1 MSSPSMFDRISSPRQ
16 RLSNPLRSPPIRE
29 VSEYDLD
36 ELEPRSDDV
45 LFDQEPPLPRLKK
58 NMQHVSATSTRR
70 SSSPASWDSKHRYSN
85 SPPHTRSKPIFA
97 GPPPPIA
104 SSMMMNQHP
113 SRQSTVSSHGDNGRG
128 YGLISASRFGSN
140 SPSQKHVDNRPRLD
154 SIWRSLQR
162 REKALERDIQQLLDL
177 QASGLIAGSGEGS
190 ESNFGSDTTT
200 GESTFYSTATSKSRM
215 MNSLHMPTRS
225 TPDGNVIP
233 VRQPVSNKPRG
244 LKSTRVGLQR
254 SMAALSDLKAEEDLH
269 LSTALEQRK
278 DALAYLDKMS
288 KRRDDIY
295 SELHAL
301 EDDEEEPLGQELRSL
316 EAERQELDHDI
327 QRLEEKLA
335 GAKKRRRW
343 VREKMEDVKGRREA
357 GLSGYRAAGRD
368 VDIEVRTLM
377 QTPPIAPLDID
388 ALGYGENTRP
398 KENMDIL
405 RGTEFLQL
413 RPERRTVEMARTW
426 WQGEIAALE
435 RRKAQIS
442 QDRQALIEGSEVWS
456 DVTGLVAQFEAK
468 LRELVKSSQAGDADE
483 EPQQAAIQSQLSEMD
498 DVVQELQKRLQL
510 AESKHWNL
518 LICAIGAELEAF
530 VEAKALLSDTLGLPE
545 PAAAVD
551 SPELSDSTDKAEGTS
566 QEERADSH
574 DESDNEVPAD
584 LLVSRMEDHDHD
596 PPDSPQQ
603 QSVVLR
609 RGSAGNNEVPVEF
622 LADLHG
628 PNKIEQDTEI
638 AAVTRLMSK

>member
-1 MSSPSMFDRISSPRQ
+1 MLDRISSSRQ
-16 RLSNPLRSPPIRE
+16 RLHTPLRSPPIRE

-45 LFDQEPPLPRLKK
+45 LFDQEPPRPRLRKST
-58 NMQHVSATSTRR
+58 QPTSTTSTRR

-104 SSMMMNQHP
+104 SSMLINQQT
-113 SRQSTVSSHGDNGRG
+113 SRQSTVSSHGDTGRG
-128 YGLISASRFGSN
+128 YGLLSASRFGPI
-140 SPSQKHVDNRPRLD
+140 SPSQKHADNRPRLD

-177 QASGLIAGSGEGS
+177 QASGLIAGSGEGGS
-190 ESNFGSDTTT
+190 ESNFGSDTGT

-233 VRQPVSNKPRG
+233 VRQPVPNKPRG
-244 LKSTRVGLQR
+244 LKAARVGLQR
-254 SMAALSDLKAEEDLH
+254 SMAALSELKAEEDLH

-278 DALAYLDKMS
+278 DALSYLEKMS

-295 SELHAL
+295 TELHAL
-301 EDDEEEPLGQELRSL
+301 EEDDEEPLGQELRSL
-316 EAERQELDHDI
+316 EVEQQELNHDI

-335 GAKKRRRW
+335 GAKRRRKW
-343 VREKMEDVKGRREA
+343 IREKMEDVKGRREA

-368 VDIEVRTLM
+368 VDMEVRTLM
-377 QTPPIAPLDID
+377 QAPPITPLDMD
-388 ALGYGENTRP
+388 ALGYSANSRP
-398 KENMDIL
+398 KENTDTL

-413 RPERRTVEMARTW
+413 HPERRTVEMARTW

-442 QDRQALIEGSEVWS
+442 DDRQALIEGSEVWS
-456 DVTGLVAQFEAK
+456 EVTGLVAEFESK
-468 LRELVKSSQAGDADE
+468 LRELVKASQAGDADE
-483 EPQQAAIQSQLSEMD
+483 EPQQAAMQSQLSEMD

-510 AESKHWNL
+510 AETKHWNL

-530 VEAKALLSDTLGLPE
+530 IEAQALLTDTLGLPE
-545 PAAAVD
+545 
-551 SPELSDSTDKAEGTS
+551 STAKGDFPKHNEATDMTEKPS
-566 QEERADSH
+566 REERIESH

-584 LLVSRMEDHDHD
+584 LLVSRIEDHDHG

-603 QSVVLR
+603 ESVVLR
-609 RGSAGNNEVPVEF
+609 RDSPANNEVPAEF
-622 LADLHG
+622 LAEHHDL
-628 PNKIEQDTEI
+628 NKID
-638 AAVTRLMSK
+638 

>member
-1 MSSPSMFDRISSPRQ
+1 MSSPSVLDRISSSRH
-16 RLSNPLRSPPIRE
+16 RLPSIPLRSPPIRE

-45 LFDQEPPLPRLKK
+45 LFDQEPSRPRLRK
-58 NMQHVSATSTRR
+58 NTQPTSTTSTRR
-70 SSSPASWDSKHRYSN
+70 SSSPASWDSKHCYSN
-85 SPPHTRSKPIFA
+85 SPPLARSKPIFA

-104 SSMMMNQHP
+104 SSMLMNQQS
-113 SRQSTVSSHGDNGRG
+113 SRHSASSSRVGDSRG
-128 YGLISASRFGSN
+128 YGLLSASRFGSN

-177 QASGLIAGSGEGS
+177 QASGLIAGSGEGGS
-190 ESNFGSDTTT
+190 ESNFGSDTGT

-215 MNSLHMPTRS
+215 VNSLHTPTRS

-233 VRQPVSNKPRG
+233 VRQPAPNKPRG
-244 LKSTRVGLQR
+244 LKSARVGLQR
-254 SMAALSDLKAEEDLH
+254 SMAALSELKAEEDLH

-295 SELHAL
+295 SELRIL
-301 EDDEEEPLGQELRSL
+301 EDDEQEPLGQELRSL
-316 EAERQELDHDI
+316 EVERQELDHDI
-327 QRLEEKLA
+327 RRLEEQLA
-335 GAKKRRRW
+335 GAKRRRRW
-343 VREKMEDVKGRREA
+343 VREKIEDVKGRREA

-368 VDIEVRTLM
+368 VDMEVRTLM
-377 QTPPIAPLDID
+377 QTPPITPLDID
-388 ALGYGENTRP
+388 ALGYGANSQP

-435 RRKAQIS
+435 RRKAQILE
-442 QDRQALIEGSEVWS
+442 DRQALIEGSEVWS
-456 DVTGLVAQFEAK
+456 EVTGLVAQFEAK
-468 LRELVKSSQAGDADE
+468 LRELVKASQAGDADE
-483 EPQQAAIQSQLSEMD
+483 EPQQAAMRNQLSEMD

-530 VEAKALLSDTLGLPE
+530 VEAQALLKETLGLPE
-545 PAAAVD
+545 PIPADD
-551 SPELSDSTDKAEGTS
+551 SSENDRSLDKTEEASGEE
-566 QEERADSH
+566 QEESH
-574 DESDNEVPAD
+574 DESDNEVPSD
-584 LLVSRMEDHDHD
+584 LLVSRIEDHDHD
-596 PPDSPQQ
+596 HEPPDSPQQ

-609 RGSAGNNEVPVEF
+609 RVSSEHNDVPAEF
-622 LADLHG
+622 LAEHHDQ
-628 PNKIEQDTEI
+628 NKID
-638 AAVTRLMSK
+638 

>member
-45 LFDQEPPLPRLKK
+45 LFDQEPPLPRLRK
-58 NMQHVSATSTRR
+58 NMQPVSATSTRR

-128 YGLISASRFGSN
+128 YGLISAR
-140 SPSQKHVDNRPRLD
+140 
-154 SIWRSLQR
+154 
-162 REKALERDIQQLLDL
+162 
-177 QASGLIAGSGEGS
+177 
-190 ESNFGSDTTT
+190 
-200 GESTFYSTATSKSRM
+200 ESTFYSTATSKSRM

-244 LKSTRVGLQR
+244 LKSARVGLQR
-254 SMAALSDLKAEEDLH
+254 SMAALSELKAEEDLH

-316 EAERQELDHDI
+316 ESEQQELDHDI

-335 GAKKRRRW
+335 GAKRRRRW

-368 VDIEVRTLM
+368 VDMEVRTMM

-388 ALGYGENTRP
+388 ALGYGESTRP

-468 LRELVKSSQAGDADE
+468 LRELVRSSQAGDADE
-483 EPQQAAIQSQLSEMD
+483 EPQQAAMQSQLSEMD

-530 VEAKALLSDTLGLPE
+530 VEAKALLRDTLGLPE

-551 SPELSDSTDKAEGTS
+551 SPELSDSTDKAEEAS
-566 QEERADSH
+566 QEERAESH

-584 LLVSRMEDHDHD
+584 LLVSRIEDHDHD
-596 PPDSPQQ
+596 SPDSPQQ
-603 QSVVLR
+603 QR
-609 RGSAGNNEVPVEF
+609 YR
-622 LADLHG
+622 DY
-628 PNKIEQDTEI
+628 
-638 AAVTRLMSK
+638 AVTRLMSK